1 MSAEVWSLQKRLR
14 NRLWL
19 TLTALWMLGS
29 ALALFVQWR
38 VTNQL
43 LDQAQEETAQL
54 ALNLPVREQPLKPAA
69 RPGSDL
75 VRIQVFDPQ
84 GQLIWRSSHAPEH
97 PMASP
102 ERDAVQMVEG
112 RRIVVLRDARSG
124 RSAIVSASLL
134 DREEALTNA
143 TEGMLVA
150 LLLLLPLTAWGTTLL
165 LRQAFT
171 HMQSVQEA
179 LSSRDPDALQPLA
192 VDPLAKEFK
201 PLVREI
207 NQLFSRLS
215 RAREAERTF
224 VANSAH
230 ELRTPVAAAQ
240 AQLQRLADE
249 LKQTPHGE
257 ALRHRT
263 DAIGRQLDRL
273 GRLCVKLMQLA
284 RAESGVSS
292 PRQPVDIVTITRLV
306 LDEFGKASQS
316 GRLSLR
322 VDPSS
327 TPLMALGDVDALAI
341 VLRNLIEN
349 ALNHTPDDRAVSV
362 HISAGGVI
370 SVIDQGPGLSAQR
383 LETLFQPFERG
394 DSASP
399 GHGLGL
405 AIVKALCKQMG
416 WHLQLQSPHAQG
428 RGVCASVDL
437 LPRRETT

>member
-1 MSAEVWSLQKRLR
+1 LSAEVWSLHQRLR

-54 ALNLPVREQPLKPAA
+54 ALNLPVREQALKPAA

-75 VRIQVFDPQ
+75 VRIQVFDRQ
-84 GQLIWRSSHAPEH
+84 GQLIWRSSHAPEQA
-97 PMASP
+97 MAPP
-102 ERDAVQMVEG
+102 EQDAVLMSEG
-112 RRIVVLRDARSG
+112 RRIVVLRDARTG

-143 TEGMLVA
+143 TEGMLAA

-165 LRQAFT
+165 LRQAFV

-179 LSSRDPDALQPLA
+179 LSNRDPDALQPLEVA
-192 VDPLAKEFK
+192 PLAKEFK

-207 NQLFSRLS
+207 NHLFNRLS

-249 LKQTPHGE
+249 LRQLPSGE

-284 RAESGVSS
+284 RAESGVTS

-306 LDEFGKASQS
+306 LDEFGKASQA
-316 GRLSLR
+316 GRLTLT
-322 VDPSS
+322 VAPSS
-327 TPLMALGDVDALAI
+327 TPIMALGDVDALAI

-349 ALNHTPDDRAVSV
+349 ALNHTPDTGAVTV
-362 HISAGGVI
+362 HVSAGGVV
-370 SVIDQGPGLSAQR
+370 SVTDQGPGLSAQR

-394 DSASP
+394 DSTSP

-416 WHLQLQSPHAQG
+416 WHLHLQSPHALG
-428 RGVCASVDL
+428 PGVCASVDL
-437 LPRRETT
+437 LPQRPQA